1 MNTTAK
7 LGLALIAFAT
17 LGYAD
22 TWTGKLVDANCSETS
37 QNQPPAPDSNGK
49 TTIKSCAATPSTA
62 SFAIQTS
69 DGKVYRL
76 DPAGNSKAATAIRGN
91 PDNKS
96 PVATVSGA
104 LEGDI
109 LKVDSISVQ

>member
-1 MNTTAK
+1 MRNVSK
-7 LGLALIAFAT
+7 LAFAFGVFAA
-17 LGYAD
+17 LSYAD

-37 QNQPPAPDSNGK
+37 QSQPKGE
-49 TTIKSCAATPSTA
+49 IKSCAASPSTA

-69 DGKVYRL
+69 DGKVYAF
-76 DPAGNSKAATAIRGN
+76 DASGNSKAATAIRGN

-96 PVATVSGA
+96 PSATVSGA
-104 LEGDI
+104 IEGNV